1 LPPGHSPGT
10 IEIVSELEREDVIA
24 IMGSLMSLHEKAD
37 RILAYLGE
45 DDEEEE
51 A

>member
-1 LPPGHSPGT
+1 MADP
-10 IEIVSELEREDVIA
+10 IDREDVVA
-24 IMGSLMSLHEKAD
+24 IMTSLLGLHGKAD

-51 A
+51 DDS